1 MNLSY
6 NGITYF
12 TEKELACKATGV
24 VQLAPGFGDK
34 LVNLRMVYGRPMIV
48 NSCCRSAAH
57 NANVGGN
64 ARSLHVYD
72 TPFWPTGGTCAI
84 DISMKDAT
92 GRAELVRIALERN
105 WWVDISETFVHLD
118 RRVDYGVADKAG
130 IFLY

>member
-6 NGITYF
+6 KGVTYF

-34 LVNLRMVYGRPMIV
+34 LINLRMVYGRPMIV
-48 NSCCRSAAH
+48 NSCCRSKVH

-64 ARSLHVYD
+64 PRSLHVYD
-72 TPFWPTGGTCAI
+72 SPFWPTEGTCAI
-84 DISMKDAT
+84 DISMKDSIQ
-92 GRAELVRIALERN
+92 RAELVRIALERQ
-105 WWVDISETFVHLD
+105 WWVGISETFIHLD
-118 RRVDYGVADKAG
+118 RRVDFGIAKEAG